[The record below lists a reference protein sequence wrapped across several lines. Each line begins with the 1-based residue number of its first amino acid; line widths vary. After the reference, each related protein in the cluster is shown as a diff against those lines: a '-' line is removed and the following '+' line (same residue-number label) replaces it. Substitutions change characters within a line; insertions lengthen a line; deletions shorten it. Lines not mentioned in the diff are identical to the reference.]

1 MYIIIPIL
9 IFDKIICSIILIRI
23 LDQITNSIEIRFLFK
38 LVIVYIVYKV
48 YKVTVFIFFDKL
60 RLNLKNEWINYLT
73 STGRKIEYYEKLL
86 PYINIFNSYNAFY
99 FKYMNYFGELCK
111 FIQKFSM
118 FLTVFIFYFF
128 SCAIICA
135 HYQKSILGFNVWESE
150 LLLNYLKS
158 FNFELAN
165 LIAFLVY
172 SLMLTSFVLFVLGYF
187 FALISIRL
195 LQCIFPMTNRI
206 ADASDVPISFI
217 RKAIEELES
226 FNFSDNF
233 EQKQDKKNQITQFI
247 SYALEF
253 IKVDNGTK
261 DPDYT
266 NFCYILH
273 AGHLSKAVQND
284 VLFRTNGLYK
294 KIDELCIKINNMNCS
309 EDKIVILQDLKMYLK
324 VIEDR
329 DLGKIE
335 GIPYTIKE
343 SNIPTILIKCI
354 SIFQKI
360 A

>member
-1 MYIIIPIL
+1 METLSINTCTPHLYNIILKFLTYFLMYVIMPVL

-23 LDQITNSIEIRFLFK
+23 SNQIINSIEIRFLFK
-38 LVIVYIVYKV
+38 LVVVYIYYKV
-48 YKVTVFIFFDKL
+48 CKITVFILFDKL

-73 STGRKIEYYEKLL
+73 LTGRKIEYYKKLL
-86 PYINIFNSYNAFY
+86 PYINIFKSYNAFY
-99 FKYMNYFGELCK
+99 FKFMNYFGELCN

-118 FLTVFIFYFF
+118 FLLVFIFYFI

-150 LLLNYLKS
+150 ILLNCSKS

-165 LIAFLVY
+165 LIAFLIY

-233 EQKQDKKNQITQFI
+233 
-247 SYALEF
+247 
-253 IKVDNGTK
+253 
-261 DPDYT
+261 
-266 NFCYILH
+266 
-273 AGHLSKAVQND
+273 
-284 VLFRTNGLYK
+284 
-294 KIDELCIKINNMNCS
+294 
-309 EDKIVILQDLKMYLK
+309 
-324 VIEDR
+324 
-329 DLGKIE
+329 
-335 GIPYTIKE
+335 
-343 SNIPTILIKCI
+343 
-354 SIFQKI
+354 
-360 A
+360 